1 MFFAATGYGAS
12 LDEVPG
18 KAAASSIMA
27 PGSEITAKPKHRL
40 KAVGRRMCEASTMLR
55 LLTINW
61 KKMNELTEYAKR
73 LAALT
78 NDQLIDER
86 YASLLAHK
94 NSTEGARDLAFLKT
108 QQTEAAMITRFG
120 LREAHKVFAAKYPNP
135 PSF

>member
-1 MFFAATGYGAS
+1 
-12 LDEVPG
+12 
-18 KAAASSIMA
+18 
-27 PGSEITAKPKHRL
+27 
-40 KAVGRRMCEASTMLR
+40 MLR

-61 KKMNELTEYAKR
+61 KKMNELTVYAKH

-94 NSTEGARDLAFLKT
+94 NSTEGERDLAFLKT

-120 LREAHKVFAAKYPNP
+120 LGEAHKVFAAKYPNP